1 MVKVLIESMNHTGE
15 GIGKIDKK
23 IVFVRKTIPG
33 DYVEIT
39 NLNDYKKYYRAD
51 VKKIIEKSPKRI
63 EAKCPYYDKCGG
75 CQLMNMDYNNQL
87 EYKKEKVI
95 NIMKKYAN
103 IDINPQII
111 PSEIYNY
118 RNKITLQVQDGL
130 LGLYESGSNKLIE
143 INECLLAT
151 PKTNSII
158 KIIKNNL
165 DLVTLNQIII
175 KDFSDNIMITFK
187 GKITKEE
194 VIPLLKDKVSSIYI
208 NDSCIYGEKSLI
220 ETLNS
225 YKYFISSNSFFQI
238 NHNQTIKL
246 YNQVIKY
253 LDKKEENVL
262 DLYCGTGSIGI
273 YISKYCQNITGIE
286 INKSAIEDALKNK
299 ELNNIKNIKFKCGN
313 VNKLLKNDNHYTTI
327 ILDPP
332 RSGLDKQT
340 INTLLNI
347 KTKKIIYVSC
357 DPITLSRDINTLK
370 EKYQLKDITLLDLF
384 PNTYHV
390 ESICLLERK

>member
-51 VKKIIEKSPKRI
+51 IKKIIEKSPKRI
-63 EAKCPYYDKCGG
+63 ETKCPYYDKCGG

-143 INECLLAT
+143 IDECLLAT
-151 PKTNSII
+151 PKTNNII
-158 KIIKNNL
+158 KLIKDEL
-165 DLVTLNQIII
+165 DLTTLNQIII

-208 NDSCIYGEKSLI
+208 NDSCIYGKKSLI
-220 ETLNS
+220 ETLDK
-225 YKYFISSNSFFQI
+225 YKYYISSNSFFQV

-246 YNQVIKY
+246 YDQIIKY

-273 YISKYCQNITGIE
+273 YISNHCQNITGIE

-357 DPITLSRDINTLK
+357 DPITLSRDINILK

-384 PNTYHV
+384 PNTYHC
-390 ESICLLERK
+390 ESICILERR